1 MENKTTIIIKQHGL
15 TILDK
20 PIFEEFSM
28 IMKAPETDEEKEN
41 DVDEIV
47 KAFNE
52 QNIGNNIKAI
62 KVNGK

>member
-1 MENKTTIIIKQHGL
+1 MKNKTKITIRQHSL

>member
-1 MENKTTIIIKQHGL
+1 MKNKTKITIRQHSL

-28 IMKAPETDEEKEN
+28 IMKAPETDEE
-41 DVDEIV
+41 IV